1 MVKQMCTS
9 ALLLLG
15 EVQKP
20 KPNWLLNILVIVLAL
35 ALIAVIF
42 LLVSNRL
49 AKQKRVK
56 LGPRDM
62 GDDVPTRP
70 SVAPS
75 GYTPAVHSGI
85 RIGNDQDPGARRDQQ
100 DAFGIKE
107 TQYGLL
113 AVLADGMGGLSN
125 GAAYSNLAKDT
136 ALKSFLE
143 EGLEKTDEA
152 TLLRIL
158 RRSRDAIT
166 TAGLQDGGTTFIAAL
181 IRSQQL
187 HFISVGDSRISLM
200 RNGGLIQLNR
210 EHVYGRELDDLAANG
225 FLSREEA
232 EGDRQRAAITSYIG
246 KKDEL
251 LIDRNIAGIPLFSG
265 DKVVLMSDGVYGYLP
280 EEELTQC
287 LRKEPRQAAA
297 AVKQAILNRANPRQD
312 NLTII
317 VLEIE

>member
-20 KPNWLLNILVIVLAL
+20 KPNWLLKILVIVLAL

-152 TLLRIL
+152 
-158 RRSRDAIT
+158 RSEEHT
-166 TAGLQDGGTTFIAAL
+166 SELQ
-181 IRSQQL
+181 
-187 HFISVGDSRISLM
+187 SR
-200 RNGGLIQLNR
+200 
-210 EHVYGRELDDLAANG
+210 
-225 FLSREEA
+225 
-232 EGDRQRAAITSYIG
+232 
-246 KKDEL
+246 
-251 LIDRNIAGIPLFSG
+251 
-265 DKVVLMSDGVYGYLP
+265 
-280 EEELTQC
+280 
-287 LRKEPRQAAA
+287 
-297 AVKQAILNRANPRQD
+297 
-312 NLTII
+312 
-317 VLEIE
+317 